1 MSQGDVENLR
11 SFWEAWA
18 GGSLDMSLLDPQ
30 VTYEDENLPD
40 HAGETYRGHEG
51 VARATERWLEAFE
64 ELEIELERIVA
75 ADDRLVSIHH
85 VRAKAWHTGI
95 VFEGPLAYVYTF
107 RDGKIVHFRSYRD
120 PAEALA
126 AVGISG

>member
-1 MSQGDVENLR
+1 MSQGDAENLR
-11 SFWEAWA
+11 VFWKAWA
-18 GGSLDMSLLDPQ
+18 AGSIDMSLLDPQ

-64 ELEIELERIVA
+64 ELEIELDRIVGS
-75 ADDRLVSIHH
+75 DDRLVSIHR

-120 PAEALA
+120 PAEALE